1 MFYLNN
7 FFKSFFHFPVRGVIF
22 ILATVLFVGSAF
34 VTTKVERSLLK
45 GVAKMEKGASFFAL
59 IDSKENNSRVA
70 RKLRELPGV
79 EKVKVL
85 SKADVSSSL
94 DELLKTLNVGVS
106 RDLIDLSFSGLQIEF
121 HKGLPQRSQN
131 LIRDYLTRLVGA
143 DKLTMGA
150 VNRESQ
156 DLKDKRGSFAVM
168 IRTYLGPILTAFAG
182 VFWFVLFII
191 FRKDFIRSSYLSEQ
205 FQRRSN
211 VPAKTLAAGFALLF
225 FGTAAAMYLLAG
237 IPQISQIL
245 FVFTTMFMILVVH
258 VRRIEWEA

>member
-1 MFYLNN
+1 MFYLSN
-7 FFKSFFHFPVRGVIF
+7 FFKSFFHHPARGIVF
-22 ILATVLFVGSAF
+22 VLATVLFVGSAF
-34 VTTKVERSLLK
+34 VTTKVEKSLLK

-85 SKADVSSSL
+85 SKSDVSSSL

-121 HKGLPQRSQN
+121 QKGLPQRSQN

-150 VNRESQ
+150 VNRESS
-156 DLKDKRGSFAVM
+156 DVKKKRGSFAVM
-168 IRTYLGPILTAFAG
+168 IRTYLGPIITAFAG
-182 VFWFVLFII
+182 LFWFVLFII
-191 FRKDFIRSSYLSEQ
+191 FRKDFIRSTYLAEQ

-211 VPAKTLAAGFALLF
+211 VPAKTLTAGFALLF
-225 FGTAAAMYLLAG
+225 FGTCTAMYFLTGL
-237 IPQISQIL
+237 PQVSQLL
-245 FVFTTMFMILVVH
+245 FVITTMFMILVVH
-258 VRRIEWEA
+258 VRRIEWES